1 MLNTNVGS
9 HSKQDPIL
17 HCSCSAAYCDEF
29 LTQAPLSQCF
39 KIDTTQQQYTETE
52 LPHTWVWLP
61 GNIQKCPLFPM
72 TSRCG
77 NELESPLHVEVEVA

>member
-52 LPHTWVWLP
+52 LSD
-61 GNIQKCPLFPM
+61 GF
-72 TSRCG
+72 SS
-77 NELESPLHVEVEVA
+77 ESPLNANSLPSNVREQREGDLLV